1 MLPEPWDNENWKGQS
16 AKTNKLRQE
25 QFKNTVILVI
35 VAVVMLLLVLLLI
48 CSEKQNKKQT
58 NNKKTKRNKIQ
69 EREVMQM
76 KKKIKNYQFNDAQ
89 PLKFP
94 FLQCKFLQISR

>member
-58 NNKKTKRNKIQ
+58 NNKKPKRNKIQ

-76 KKKIKNYQFNDAQ
+76 KKKK
-89 PLKFP
+89 LKITNSMMP
-94 FLQCKFLQISR
+94 SHLNFLFCSVNFCK